1 MHEEKLTFSYT
12 YNNRV
17 LAACV
22 SIAFCLSLGFAYFAY
37 FDDQELKLARLFSLD
52 PGAASI
58 LHWAVSCMFAF
69 AGAFFGV
76 VWLTRHRF
84 PRSVVIGSEEFTA
97 PTSRWPFSM
106 KHLTI
111 RYDSIT
117 RMQVFRRSGFQVLR
131 ISYSKG
137 KIELDAIRFDS
148 NAAFLE
154 LYKLILHRCSSED

>member
-1 MHEEKLTFSYT
+1 MHDEKLTFSYT
-12 YNNRV
+12 YNNRFLALCV
-17 LAACV
+17 LL
-22 SIAFCLSLGFAYFAY
+22 AFCMSVGFAYFAH
-37 FDDQELKLARLFSLD
+37 FDDQGLKLFRFLSLA
-52 PGAASI
+52 PAAASI
-58 LHWAVSCMFAF
+58 LHLAVSCMFAF
-69 AGAFFGV
+69 AGVFFGV

-84 PRSVVIGSEEFTA
+84 PRSVVIGAEEFSA

-106 KHLTI
+106 KHSTI

-117 RMQVFRRSGFQVLR
+117 RIQVFRMSGFRVLR

-154 LYKLILHRCSSED
+154 LQRLILQRCSAED